1 MKKRILSCV
10 LSAALLLG
18 LTPWSALATDDP
30 LEDQT
35 SQTELQANFQSP
47 PQDPDIYADPQPNI
61 TIPENTLQAAAPPMP
76 VAAAAPITDEAG
88 LKNAITDGAAIQLGD
103 NITTTSTITIPE
115 GASVTLDLNGK
126 AITADFSDDVI
137 NVVGT
142 LTLKDSGTGGTIT
155 HGMNGSSKYMGRGV
169 KVDGGTFIMKSGS
182 IAGNQFDGIG
192 DGRGCG
198 VFVKRGTFNMEGGS
212 IQNNNSTYMLEAG
225 SSYGG
230 GVYVATNATFH
241 MSDGTISNNAVKF
254 LGGGVYISGS
264 YTGSGGTFTMS
275 GGSIT
280 GNQAGDKGGGVGI
293 DLNATFTMTGGS
305 ITSNTA
311 DKKGSGVYVNDSSC
325 RFTVSGTPKITDNNG
340 SNVYLNTGN
349 GATFTIGEG
358 GLKSGAK
365 IGVSVENILTQAQ
378 SVSIATGADNG
389 YADNSIF
396 ADFKGST
403 YLVRR
408 IDNEIMLLGSSSA
421 HVNHNKQ
428 TFEHKLSMKDNKPCI
443 DGTTTLTLN
452 PNYPC
457 YELPAGSYYL
467 SGDLTL
473 NYPLAIVKDSSTVT
487 LCLNGHTISANG
499 KFDVLTIPSKTSGIW
514 NVTLNLYDCV
524 GTGTITHTSGSG
536 CGVSNYGHKSTFN
549 MYGGTISN
557 NTTTGSGGGVIVGA
571 NRDNIFNMYDGTIS
585 GNTTSGS
592 GGGVFMDYGTFNM
605 YGGTITGN
613 TANVEGG
620 GVFVNGYGTFN
631 LQDGTISNNKSTA
644 SRKSSYEYGGGGVY
658 AIGKLNLSGGTIT
671 GNTATAD
678 GNGVF
683 VKRSASVT
691 LSGDV
696 QIKDNIKDNAQSN
709 LYLSNGAAFTV
720 GDLDSASIGV
730 KTSDALTKGD
740 AVKIATGA
748 GDVDVTGKITSD
760 DSYDVKTING
770 EVYLANGE
778 VHMHPICGDQGE
790 SVKWKPIGTAE
801 ELNAITSAGNYYLTA
816 DIELTTAWQPKNG
829 VKLCLNGHSVTRT
842 SSDGDF
848 TSSDSPIYH
857 GTIYVNQDVTFKL
870 CDCNG
875 SGNGNGI
882 ITHSLNPKAT
892 SIPYIGSGVY
902 LAGGTLELYGGKI
915 TGNYTGASSSNGGG
929 VTVSNNGTLKQYGGE
944 ITNNKSSTGGG
955 GVRIHGGTAYLYGG
969 KISNNQARYG
979 GGVCIYSNGKFYAYG
994 GEIKDNKLIDKNNDA
1009 DCGGGVYL
1017 YRSERSGTNKN
1028 ELHIK
1033 GNVQIINNKAMD
1045 GSNNN
1050 VYLESY
1056 YSGTWG
1062 NYVDLSD
1069 SMIADG
1075 ALDAAAKIGV
1085 TPQRELSYYT
1095 DSKAA
1100 IVTNLDAANQE
1111 NYSSIFSYDVSD
1123 KEYALGLD
1131 GTTLYL
1137 KGHQHGDWTYDSHY
1151 NTITVKC
1158 GSTLGTCGLAD
1169 RIAGTYTITAPSSAD
1184 LIYNGSAKAA
1194 TVTATP
1200 KSGVT
1205 LPAAPAIQ
1213 YQKKTG
1219 DPLESAPT
1227 DVGDYTASITV
1238 DRKTATVDYT
1248 IQPKTIGS
1256 FTYGGNSL
1264 TYNGTEQT
1272 CPELNV
1278 KDGSVTLKAGTDYNT
1293 ISGTTTGTNAG
1304 TYPLQITFCG
1314 NYKRDDSKPVD
1325 IRWKIDPL
1333 TVELFWQNVTDRT
1346 YNDGK
1351 IVTATVG
1358 NKCRADDD
1366 VSVTVIGGDGNEYNV
1381 TYHATAT
1388 ELTGK
1393 DAGNYTLIG
1402 CKTEDLN
1409 QSYTIGKGVFQSS
1422 VTMADYGYGATPSE
1436 PDVDNNPGNGG
1447 VTYSYHNADSDCAN
1461 ATLNTW
1467 SADVK
1472 LDAGTYCMHAQI
1484 GESSSY
1490 QSVAVGGTQFKVN
1503 PKELAT
1509 EMVTSIANQTYT
1521 GEALSTTATLKD
1533 GETVLEAGPDKD
1545 YEITGYVDNTNAG
1558 TATAIIEGR
1567 GNYTGKISVPWTIDR
1582 RFLGAPVFS
1591 SAVLT
1596 KVYDGTDAAATN
1608 FDVSYFRDND
1618 STSSKTYKL
1627 TKDTDYKIVRAYYE
1641 TPDVGDK
1648 ITIRY
1653 ALQLTN
1659 TNYAF
1664 ARFDDYYMGID
1675 GQIAEPGVIT
1685 QARQTISVPQD
1696 KTLVKNGAGVDI
1708 SQWVSVSGVEGG
1720 SPAGELSYALNG
1732 TYPGVTLTGS
1742 TLTAAKNAT
1751 ANTVTIKVTAAATKN
1766 YESAETTFSVKL
1778 SDKLFQSNFQFASG
1792 LISKTYGDDSFTMT
1806 ATGAAE
1812 GSMVSYESSNP
1823 NVATVDNTGKVTIV
1837 GTGNATITATAAE
1850 TKDYVSAS
1858 AAYTLMVARAELT
1871 ITAKDQSAY
1880 IGDKVPELGA
1890 DSYIVTGLVKG
1901 ESLTTAL
1908 TILPTVRYVD
1918 KNGQKVEPD
1927 MTKAGETVIRASGA
1941 EASGN
1946 YVIVAFTDGKLTV
1959 SARPSSGGGGGSSTP
1974 SYPVSTPSKGGNGSV
1989 SSNAKNAAS
1998 GSTVTI
2004 TVKPDSGYQLE
2015 TLAVTDHRGNALKL
2029 TDQGNGTYTF
2039 TMPSGQVDVK
2049 ATFTQAADE
2058 TSPFDDVSKDD
2069 YYYDAVK
2076 WAADSGIT
2084 GGVGGSLFGSD
2095 QSCTRA
2101 QIITFLWRA
2110 AGSPEPKGAA
2120 NMTDVPQD
2128 AYYAKAVAWAMENG
2142 ITSGTGA
2149 DRFSPHAACTRAQG
2163 MTFLFR
2169 SSKASASG
2177 TLAFQ
2182 DVAADAYYAQAV
2194 KWAADNGIT
2203 SGIGGGLFGPDN
2215 GCTRAQIVTF
2225 LWKLY
2230 AGK

>member
-30 LEDQT
+30 PKDQT
-35 SQTELQANFQSP
+35 SQTELQTNFQSP
-47 PQDPDIYADPQPNI
+47 PQDPDIYSDPQPNI
-61 TIPENTLQAAAPPMP
+61 PVPETPEVQTAPVPAALTAGSVTTEEALRTAVTNGGEVTL
-76 VAAAAPITDEAG
+76 G
-88 LKNAITDGAAIQLGD
+88 S
-103 NITTTSTITIPE
+103 NITLTSGTLTIPE
-115 GASVTLDLNGK
+115 GKSVTLDLNGCTITANFK
-126 AITADFSDDVI
+126 DDAITIA
-137 NVVGT
+137 GT
-142 LTLKDSGTGGTIT
+142 LALKDSSTGGAIT

-169 KVDGGTFIMKSGS
+169 KVDGGTFIMESGS
-182 IAGNQFDGIG
+182 IAGNQFNGTG

-198 VFVKRGTFNMEGGS
+198 VFVERGTFNMEGGS
-212 IQNNNSTYMLEAG
+212 IQNNNSTYMNESG

-230 GVYVATNATFH
+230 GVYVASKATFH

-254 LGGGVYISGS
+254 YGGGVYV
-264 YTGSGGTFTMS
+264 TGTFTMS

-280 GNQAGDKGGGVGI
+280 GNQAGGNGGGVGI
-293 DLNATFTMTGGS
+293 ESKAKFTMTGGS
-305 ITSNTA
+305 ITGNTA
-311 DKKGSGVYVNDSSC
+311 AKKGNGVYVNDSSC
-325 RFTVSGTPKITDNNG
+325 TFTVSGTPNITGNTG
-340 SNVYLNTGN
+340 SNVYLYTDQK
-349 GATFTIGEG
+349 AKLTIGED

-365 IGVSVENILTQAQ
+365 IGVSIPI
-378 SVSIATGADNG
+378 VSTPVTIATGVDNG
-389 YADNSIF
+389 YVTGSVF
-396 ADFKGST
+396 ADDSNNYKVRKSGT
-403 YLVRR
+403 ELV
-408 IDNEIMLLGSSSA
+408 LLGISA
-421 HVNHNKQ
+421 HADHDDK
-428 TFEHKLSMKDNKPCI
+428 TFDHKLTSKNNQLYI
-443 DGTTTLTLN
+443 DDTPVNLN
-452 PNYPC
+452 YDG
-457 YELPAGSYYL
+457 YLLEAGSYYL
-467 SGDLTL
+467 KSDLTL
-473 NYPLAIVKDSSTVT
+473 VKSIVIANDVK
-487 LCLNGHTISANG
+487 LCLNGHKITANSNRP
-499 KFDVLTIPSKTSGIW
+499 VI
-514 NVTLNLYDCV
+514 TLDAGATFSLYDCG
-524 GTGTITHTSGSG
+524 GTGIITHSSDKYGY
-536 CGVSNYGHKSTFN
+536 GVSASSKGNRIIFDMHGGTISGNNGNSTNNGGGVYLNCLDAVFNLHDGTISGNKATASGGGVSVVSGTFN
-549 MYGGTISN
+549 MSGGTISN
-557 NTTTGSGGGVIVGA
+557 NTA
-571 NRDNIFNMYDGTIS
+571 
-585 GNTTSGS
+585 SGS
-592 GGGVFMDYGTFNM
+592 GGGVFVDSGTFNM
-605 YGGTITGN
+605 SGGTIDGN
-613 TANVEGG
+613 MTTENNGG
-620 GVFVNGYGTFN
+620 GVFVNAYGTFN
-631 LQDGTISNNKSTA
+631 LLQDGTISNNKSTA
-644 SRKSSYEYGGGGVY
+644 SKNSSYQYGGGGVY

-709 LYLSNGAAFTV
+709 FYLNNGAAFKIGTAGL
-720 GDLDSASIGV
+720 GDKASIGV
-730 KTSDALTKGD
+730 KVDTLDTGNI
-740 AVKIATGA
+740 VKITTNA

-760 DSYDVKTING
+760 DNYDVKTING

-778 VHMHPICGDQGE
+778 VHMHPICGDSSCSDHGN
-790 SVKWKPIGTAE
+790 SIKWKPIGTAD

-816 DIELTTAWQPKNG
+816 DIKLTTAWQPKGG
-829 VKLCLNGHSVTRT
+829 VNLCLNGHSVTRT
-842 SSDGDF
+842 SSDDSF
-848 TSSDSPIYH
+848 ISSDIPIYH
-857 GTIYVNQDVTFKL
+857 GTIYVDKDVTFKL

-875 SGNGNGI
+875 SGNNNGI
-882 ITHSLNPKAT
+882 ITHSVNPKTNPAL
-892 SIPYIGSGVY
+892 PYVGSGVY
-902 LAGGTLELYGGKI
+902 INGGTLELYGGKI

-979 GGVCIYSNGKFYAYG
+979 GGVYIYGGGQFYAYG
-994 GEIKDNKLIDKNNDA
+994 GEIKNNVLTKEGENA

-1017 YRSERSGTNKN
+1017 YRSETSGTNKN
-1028 ELHIK
+1028 KLHVN
-1033 GNVQIINNKAMD
+1033 GNVQIINNTAAD
-1045 GSNNN
+1045 GSENN
-1050 VYLESY
+1050 VYLASY
-1056 YSGTWG
+1056 SVDTGD
-1062 NYVDLSD
+1062 NYVYLSD

-1075 ALDAAAKIGV
+1075 ALGVAAKIGV
-1085 TPQRELSYYT
+1085 TLQRELSYYT

-1100 IVTNLDAANQE
+1100 IVTNLAAENQE

-1137 KGHQHGDWTYDSHY
+1137 KGHQHGHLTYDSND

-1169 RIAGTYTITAPSSAD
+1169 RIAGTYTITAPAEAD
-1184 LIYNGSAKAA
+1184 LIYNGYAKAA

-1205 LPAAPAIQ
+1205 LPTAPDIQ
-1213 YQKKTG
+1213 YQTEKG
-1219 DPLESAPT
+1219 DTIESAPT
-1227 DVGDYTASITV
+1227 DAGTYIASITV
-1238 DRKTATVDYT
+1238 GDVKAQVKY
-1248 IQPKTIGS
+1248 IVQPKMIDS
-1256 FTYGGNSL
+1256 FTHRSAPL

-1278 KDGSVTLKAGTDYNT
+1278 KDGSVTLKAGTDYT

-1409 QSYTIGKGVFQSS
+1409 QSYTIGKKS
-1422 VTMADYGYGATPSE
+1422 VEKPAA
-1436 PDVDNNPGNGG
+1436 
-1447 VTYSYHNADSDCAN
+1447 NADQFVYNGVEQTYTLAASDDY
-1461 ATLNTW
+1461 TLTNN
-1467 SADVK
+1467 VQK
-1472 LDAGTYCMHAQI
+1472 NAGTYTVT
-1484 GESSSY
+1484 
-1490 QSVAVGGTQFKVN
+1490 VALKDKIRTQWANGKTDDLTYSFTIA
-1503 PKELAT
+1503 PKPVTVKAADQTTRMGQPLAEL
-1509 EMVTSIANQTYT
+1509 TYT
-1521 GEALSTTATLKD
+1521 CDPAPYAGDPFTGKLTTDA
-1533 GETVLEAGPDKD
+1533 DKD
-1545 YEITGYVDNTNAG
+1545 
-1558 TATAIIEGR
+1558 
-1567 GNYTGKISVPWTIDR
+1567 K
-1582 RFLGAPVFS
+1582 LGS
-1591 SAVLT
+1591 RT
-1596 KVYDGTDAAATN
+1596 
-1608 FDVSYFRDND
+1608 
-1618 STSSKTYKL
+1618 
-1627 TKDTDYKIVRAYYE
+1627 
-1641 TPDVGDK
+1641 
-1648 ITIRY
+1648 
-1653 ALQLTN
+1653 
-1659 TNYAF
+1659 
-1664 ARFDDYYMGID
+1664 
-1675 GQIAEPGVIT
+1675 IT
-1685 QARQTISVPQD
+1685 QG
-1696 KTLVKNGAGVDI
+1696 TLSLGNNYSI
-1708 SQWVSVSGVEGG
+1708 TFES
-1720 SPAGELSYALNG
+1720 G
-1732 TYPGVTLTGS
+1732 TY
-1742 TLTAAKNAT
+1742 
-1751 ANTVTIKVTAAATKN
+1751 TVTKKQI
-1766 YESAETTFSVKL
+1766 
-1778 SDKLFQSNFQFASG
+1778 QSNFQFASG

-1812 GSMVSYESSNP
+1812 GSTVSYESSDT
-1823 NVATVDNTGKVTIV
+1823 NVATVDNAGKVTIV
-1837 GTGNATITATAAE
+1837 GAGEATITATAAE
-1850 TKDYVSAS
+1850 TADYVSAN
-1858 AAYTLMVARAELT
+1858 AAYTLTVARAELT

-1890 DSYIVTGLVKG
+1890 DSYTVTGLVKG

-1918 KNGQKVEPD
+1918 ENGQQIEPD
-1927 MTKAGETVIRASGA
+1927 MTKAGKTVIRASGA
-1941 EASGN
+1941 AASGN

-2120 NMTDVPQD
+2120 DMTDVPQD

-2177 TLAFQ
+2177 TPAFQ

-2203 SGIGGGLFGPDN
+2203 GGIGGGLFGPDN

>member
-30 LEDQT
+30 LDDQT
-35 SQTELQANFQSP
+35 SQTELQTNFQSP
-47 PQDPDIYADPQPNI
+47 PQNPDIYSDPQPNI
-61 TIPENTLQAAAPPMP
+61 PVPETPEVQTVPVPAALTAGSVTTEEALRTAVTNGGEVTLGDKITLTSTLTIPT
-76 VAAAAPITDEAG
+76 G
-88 LKNAITDGAAIQLGD
+88 K
-103 NITTTSTITIPE
+103 
-115 GASVTLDLNGK
+115 SVTLDLNGYTLEANVNAD
-126 AITADFSDDVI
+126 AITI
-137 NVVGT
+137 EGT
-142 LTLKDSGTGGTIT
+142 LTLKDSSTGGTIT
-155 HGMNGSSKYMGRGV
+155 HGMNGSSKYTGRGV
-169 KVDGGTFIMKSGS
+169 KVDGGTFNMYGGS
-182 IAGNQFDGIG
+182 IAGNQFNGTG

-198 VFVKRGTFNMEGGS
+198 VFVERGNFNMEGGS
-212 IQNNNSTYMLEAG
+212 IQNNNSTYMNESG

-230 GVYVATNATFH
+230 GVYVASKATFH
-241 MSDGTISNNAVKF
+241 MSDGTISNNAVSF
-254 LGGGVYISGS
+254 YGGGVYV
-264 YTGSGGTFTMS
+264 TGTFTMS

-280 GNQAGDKGGGVGI
+280 GNQAGGKGGGVGI
-293 DLNATFTMTGGS
+293 ESNATFTMTGGS

-311 DKKGSGVYVNDSSC
+311 TSLGNGVYVNDSSC
-325 RFTVSGTPKITDNNG
+325 RFTVSGTPNITGNNG
-340 SNVYLNTGN
+340 SNVYLYTDQK
-349 GATFTIGEG
+349 AKLTIGED

-365 IGVSVENILTQAQ
+365 IGVSIPI
-378 SVSIATGADNG
+378 VSTPVTIATGVDNG
-389 YADNSIF
+389 YVTGSVF
-396 ADFKGST
+396 ADDSNNYKVRKSGT
-403 YLVRR
+403 ELVLLGKNGHVDHDDLTFEKALTSGTDGKLM
-408 IDNEIMLLGSSSA
+408 IDNTSA
-421 HVNHNKQ
+421 TSTSDGYH
-428 TFEHKLSMKDNKPCI
+428 LS
-443 DGTTTLTLN
+443 
-452 PNYPC
+452 
-457 YELPAGSYYL
+457 AGSYYL
-467 SGDLTL
+467 KSDLTL
-473 NYPLAIVKDSSTVT
+473 GRPISIASDVK
-487 LCLNGHTISANG
+487 LCLNGHKITVDKNAPVINLETDAKLS
-499 KFDVLTIPSKTSGIW
+499 
-514 NVTLNLYDCV
+514 LYDCG
-524 GTGTITHTSGSG
+524 GTGIITHSSGKYGYGVYAFSKGSG
-536 CGVSNYGHKSTFN
+536 MTFD
-549 MYGGTISN
+549 MYGGTISGN
-557 NTTTGSGGGVIVGA
+557 NGNSTYKGGGVYLNHSDAV
-571 NRDNIFNMYDGTIS
+571 FNLHDGTIS
-585 GNTTSGS
+585 GNTTSASGGGVSVVYGIFNMYNGTISKNTATGS
-592 GGGVFMDYGTFNM
+592 GGGVFLDYGTFNM
-605 YGGTITGN
+605 SGGTIDGN
-613 TANVEGG
+613 MTTENNGG

-631 LQDGTISNNKSTA
+631 LQNGTISNNKSTA
-644 SRKSSYEYGGGGVY
+644 SKNISYQYGGGGVY
-658 AIGKLNLSGGTIT
+658 SNGHLYLSGGTIT

-683 VKRSASVT
+683 VRSGSVT
-691 LSGDV
+691 LSKDV

-709 LYLSNGAAFTV
+709 LYLNNGAAFKIGTAGL
-720 GDLDSASIGV
+720 GDKASIGV
-730 KTSDALTKGD
+730 KVDTLDTGD
-740 AVKIATGA
+740 IVKIATGA

-760 DSYDVKTING
+760 DSYTVKTING

-778 VHMHPICGDQGE
+778 VHMHPICGDSSCGDHGN
-790 SVKWKPIGTAE
+790 SIKWKPIGTAD

-816 DIELTTAWQPKNG
+816 DIKLTTAWQPKGG
-829 VKLCLNGHSVTRT
+829 VNLCLNGHSVTRT
-842 SSDGDF
+842 SSDDSF
-848 TSSDSPIYH
+848 ISSDIPIYH

-875 SGNGNGI
+875 SGNNNGI

-892 SIPYIGSGVY
+892 SIPYVGSGVY
-902 LAGGTLELYGGKI
+902 LNGGTLELYGGKI

-994 GEIKDNKLIDKNNDA
+994 GEIKNNTLIDKNNNA

-1017 YRSERSGTNKN
+1017 YRSGTSGTNKN

-1045 GSNNN
+1045 GSDNN

-1075 ALDAAAKIGV
+1075 ALDPATKIGV
-1085 TPQRELSYYT
+1085 TLQHELSYYT

-1123 KEYALGLD
+1123 KEHTLALD

-1137 KGHQHGDWTYDSHY
+1137 KGHQHGDLTYDSND

-1169 RIAGTYTITAPSSAD
+1169 RIAGTYTITAPAEAD
-1184 LIYNGSAKAA
+1184 LIYNGYAKAA

-1205 LPAAPAIQ
+1205 LPTAPDIQ
-1213 YQKKTG
+1213 YQTEKG
-1219 DPLESAPT
+1219 DTLESAPT
-1227 DVGDYTASITV
+1227 DAGTYIASITV
-1238 DRKTATVDYT
+1238 GGVKAQVKY
-1248 IQPKTIGS
+1248 IVQPKMIDS
-1256 FTYGGNSL
+1256 FTHRSDPL

-1278 KDGSVTLKAGTDYNT
+1278 KDGSVTLKAGTDYT

-1325 IRWKIDPL
+1325 IRWRIDPL

-1409 QSYTIGKGVFQSS
+1409 QSYTIGKKS
-1422 VTMADYGYGATPSE
+1422 VEKPAA
-1436 PDVDNNPGNGG
+1436 
-1447 VTYSYHNADSDCAN
+1447 NADQFVYNGVEQTYTLAASDDY
-1461 ATLNTW
+1461 TLTNN
-1467 SADVK
+1467 VQK
-1472 LDAGTYCMHAQI
+1472 NAGTYTVTVALKDKIRTQWADGKTDDLTYSFTIAPKPVTVTAKDQVTRI
-1484 GESSSY
+1484 G
-1490 QSVAVGGTQFKVN
+1490 QPLA
-1503 PKELAT
+1503 EL
-1509 EMVTSIANQTYT
+1509 TYT
-1521 GEALSTTATLKD
+1521 CDPAPCAGDPFTGKLTTDA
-1533 GETVLEAGPDKD
+1533 DKD
-1545 YEITGYVDNTNAG
+1545 
-1558 TATAIIEGR
+1558 
-1567 GNYTGKISVPWTIDR
+1567 K
-1582 RFLGAPVFS
+1582 LGS
-1591 SAVLT
+1591 RT
-1596 KVYDGTDAAATN
+1596 
-1608 FDVSYFRDND
+1608 
-1618 STSSKTYKL
+1618 
-1627 TKDTDYKIVRAYYE
+1627 
-1641 TPDVGDK
+1641 
-1648 ITIRY
+1648 
-1653 ALQLTN
+1653 
-1659 TNYAF
+1659 
-1664 ARFDDYYMGID
+1664 
-1675 GQIAEPGVIT
+1675 IT
-1685 QARQTISVPQD
+1685 QG
-1696 KTLVKNGAGVDI
+1696 TLSLGNNYSI
-1708 SQWVSVSGVEGG
+1708 TFES
-1720 SPAGELSYALNG
+1720 G
-1732 TYPGVTLTGS
+1732 TY
-1742 TLTAAKNAT
+1742 
-1751 ANTVTIKVTAAATKN
+1751 TVTKKQI
-1766 YESAETTFSVKL
+1766 
-1778 SDKLFQSNFQFASG
+1778 QSNFQFASG
-1792 LISKTYGDDSFTMT
+1792 PIRKTYGNESFTMT

-1812 GSMVSYESSNP
+1812 GNTVSYESSDT

-1837 GTGNATITATAAE
+1837 GAGEATITATAAE
-1850 TKDYVSAS
+1850 TEDYGSANKS
-1858 AAYTLMVARAELT
+1858 YTLTVAQAKLT
-1871 ITAKDQSAY
+1871 ITAKDQSTY

-1890 DSYIVTGLVKG
+1890 DSYTVTGLVKG

-1908 TILPTVRYVD
+1908 TTLPTVRYVD
-1918 KNGQKVEPD
+1918 ENGQQIEPD

-1946 YVIVAFTDGKLTV
+1946 YVIFAFTDGKLTV

-2120 NMTDVPQD
+2120 DMTDVPQD

-2177 TLAFQ
+2177 TPAFH

-2203 SGIGGGLFGPDN
+2203 SGIGGGLFDPDN

>member
-30 LEDQT
+30 LDDQT
-35 SQTELQANFQSP
+35 SQTELQTNFQSP
-47 PQDPDIYADPQPNI
+47 PQDPDIYSDPQPNI
-61 TIPENTLQAAAPPMP
+61 TAPENTLQAAAPPMP
-76 VAAAAPITDEAG
+76 VALTAG
-88 LKNAITDGAAIQLGD
+88 PVTTETALRTAVANGGEVTLGD
-103 NITTTSTITIPE
+103 KITLTSTLTIPR
-115 GASVTLDLNGK
+115 GKSVTLDLNSYTLEANVNDN
-126 AITADFSDDVI
+126 AITIEDGA
-137 NVVGT
+137 T
-142 LTLKDSGTGGTIT
+142 LILNDSGTGGTIT
-155 HGMNGSSKYMGRGV
+155 HGTNYTGRGV
-169 KVDGGTFIMKSGS
+169 YVSKNAAFEMHGGTI
-182 IAGNQFDGIG
+182 
-192 DGRGCG
+192 
-198 VFVKRGTFNMEGGS
+198 T
-212 IQNNNSTYMLEAG
+212 NNST
-225 SSYGG
+225 SNSTSNDGG
-230 GVYVATNATFH
+230 GVYVYGSSSGNGQFTMTG
-241 MSDGTISNNAVKF
+241 GTISNNTVGNNGR
-254 LGGGVYISGS
+254 GGGVYIGS
-264 YTGSGGTFTMS
+264 ASAGIGG
-275 GGSIT
+275 
-280 GNQAGDKGGGVGI
+280 
-293 DLNATFTMTGGS
+293 TFTMTGGTIS
-305 ITSNTA
+305 GNTA
-311 DKKGSGVYVNDSSC
+311 EQYGGGVCVWGLAKFTMTGGTITGNKVTEKGGGVYMQASSTT
-325 RFTVSGTPKITDNNG
+325 FTVSGTPQITG
-340 SNVYLNTGN
+340 NTGGN
-349 GATFTIGEG
+349 VFLPLYNNAKFTIGEG
-358 GLKSGAK
+358 GLKSGAQ
-365 IGVSVENILTQAQ
+365 IGVTLRERSNYPTKDNPVI
-378 SVSIATGADNG
+378 IATGVKNG
-389 YADNSIF
+389 YAAGSVFPDDTINSLTVR
-396 ADFKGST
+396 ANMST
-403 YLVRR
+403 GDLLMYRGEPPHLEHDG
-408 IDNEIMLLGSSSA
+408 IDTDAKALTISNNQL
-421 HVNHNKQ
+421 
-428 TFEHKLSMKDNKPCI
+428 CI
-443 DGTTTLTLN
+443 DGTPRSPTN
-452 PNYPC
+452 NGY

-467 SGDLTL
+467 AGDLTL
-473 NYPLAIVKDSSTVT
+473 KYPLAFTDDYKTVT
-487 LCLNGHTISANG
+487 LCVNGHKILANG

-557 NTTTGSGGGVIVGA
+557 NTTTGSGGGVFVGA
-571 NRDNIFNMYDGTIS
+571 DLPNIFNMYDGTIS

-644 SRKSSYEYGGGGVY
+644 SRNSSYEYGGGGVY
-658 AIGKLNLSGGTIT
+658 AIGKLNLFGGTIT

-696 QIKDNIKDNAQSN
+696 QIKDNAQSN

-720 GDLDSASIGV
+720 GDLGNASIGV
-730 KTSDALTKGD
+730 KTSDTLTKGD

-760 DSYDVKTING
+760 DSYNVKTING

-778 VHMHPICGDQGE
+778 VHMHPICGDDSCSAHGD
-790 SVKWKPIGTAE
+790 SVKWKPIGTAD

-816 DIELTTAWQPKNG
+816 DIELTTAWQPKDG
-829 VKLCLNGHSVTRT
+829 VNLCLNGHSVTRT
-842 SSDGDF
+842 SSDDNF
-848 TSSDSPIYH
+848 TRPDIPIYH

-875 SGNGNGI
+875 SGNNNGI
-882 ITHSLNPKAT
+882 ITHSLNHKAT
-892 SIPYIGSGVY
+892 SIPYVGSGVY

-1017 YRSERSGTNKN
+1017 YRSGTSGTNKN

-1045 GSNNN
+1045 GSDNN

-1056 YSGTWG
+1056 SVDTGD
-1062 NYVDLSD
+1062 NYVYLSD

-1075 ALDAAAKIGV
+1075 ALGAAAKIGV

-1100 IVTNLDAANQE
+1100 IVTNLNAENQE

-1137 KGHQHGDWTYDSHY
+1137 KGHQHGDWTYDSHD

-1169 RIAGTYTITAPSSAD
+1169 RIAGTYTIMAPYTD

-1194 TVTATP
+1194 TVTAAP

-1205 LPAAPAIQ
+1205 LPAAPDIQ
-1213 YQKKTG
+1213 YQTEKG
-1219 DPLESAPT
+1219 DILESAPT
-1227 DVGDYTASITV
+1227 DAGTYIASIIVGGVKAQVKYTV
-1238 DRKTATVDYT
+1238 
-1248 IQPKTIGS
+1248 QPKIIDS
-1256 FTYGGNSL
+1256 FTHSSDPL
-1264 TYNGTEQT
+1264 PYNGTEQT
-1272 CPELNV
+1272 CPELNIKV
-1278 KDGSVTLKAGTDYNT
+1278 DNTVALKAGTDYT

-1304 TYPLQITFCG
+1304 TYTLQIAFRG
-1314 NYKRDDSKPVD
+1314 NYKWKYSEPVE
-1325 IRWKIDPL
+1325 IKWQIAPL
-1333 TVELFWQNVTDRT
+1333 TVVLVWHNVTNRT
-1346 YNDGK
+1346 YGDGK
-1351 IVTATVG
+1351 TVTAEVV
-1358 NKCRADDD
+1358 NKLGDDE
-1366 VSVTVIGGDGNEYNV
+1366 VFVTVSGGDGAEYNKS
-1381 TYHATAT
+1381 YQANATD
-1388 ELTGK
+1388 LIGK
-1393 DAGNYTLIG
+1393 DAGNNTLDG
-1402 CKTEDLN
+1402 YKDWF
-1409 QSYTIGKGVFQSS
+1409 QSYTIGKKS
-1422 VTMADYGYGATPSE
+1422 VEKPA
-1436 PDVDNNPGNGG
+1436 
-1447 VTYSYHNADSDCAN
+1447 AN
-1461 ATLNTW
+1461 AAQFVYNGVEQTYTLAASDDYTLTNN
-1467 SADVK
+1467 VQK
-1472 LDAGTYCMHAQI
+1472 NAGTYTVT
-1484 GESSSY
+1484 
-1490 QSVAVGGTQFKVN
+1490 VALKDKIRTQWADGKTDDLTYSFTIAPKPVTVKAADQTTRVGQ
-1503 PKELAT
+1503 PLAEL
-1509 EMVTSIANQTYT
+1509 TYT
-1521 GEALSTTATLKD
+1521 CDPAPYAGDPFTGKLTTDA
-1533 GETVLEAGPDKD
+1533 DKD
-1545 YEITGYVDNTNAG
+1545 
-1558 TATAIIEGR
+1558 
-1567 GNYTGKISVPWTIDR
+1567 K
-1582 RFLGAPVFS
+1582 LGS
-1591 SAVLT
+1591 RT
-1596 KVYDGTDAAATN
+1596 
-1608 FDVSYFRDND
+1608 
-1618 STSSKTYKL
+1618 
-1627 TKDTDYKIVRAYYE
+1627 
-1641 TPDVGDK
+1641 
-1648 ITIRY
+1648 
-1653 ALQLTN
+1653 
-1659 TNYAF
+1659 
-1664 ARFDDYYMGID
+1664 
-1675 GQIAEPGVIT
+1675 IT
-1685 QARQTISVPQD
+1685 QG
-1696 KTLVKNGAGVDI
+1696 TLSLGNNYSI
-1708 SQWVSVSGVEGG
+1708 TFES
-1720 SPAGELSYALNG
+1720 G
-1732 TYPGVTLTGS
+1732 TY
-1742 TLTAAKNAT
+1742 
-1751 ANTVTIKVTAAATKN
+1751 TVTKKQI
-1766 YESAETTFSVKL
+1766 
-1778 SDKLFQSNFQFASG
+1778 QSNFQFASG
-1792 LISKTYGDDSFTMT
+1792 PINKTYGNDSFTMT

-1812 GSMVSYESSNP
+1812 GSTVSYESSDT

-1837 GTGNATITATAAE
+1837 GAGHATITATAAE
-1850 TKDYVSAS
+1850 TKDYVSANKS
-1858 AAYTLMVARAELT
+1858 YTLTVAQAKLT

-1890 DSYIVTGLVKG
+1890 DSYTVTGLVKG

-1908 TILPTVRYVD
+1908 TILPTVRYGD
-1918 KNGQKVEPD
+1918 ENGQQMEPN

-1946 YVIVAFTDGKLTV
+1946 YVIFAFTDGKLTV

-2120 NMTDVPQD
+2120 DMTDVPQD

-2142 ITSGTGA
+2142 IASGTGA

-2177 TLAFQ
+2177 TPAFQ

-2203 SGIGGGLFGPDN
+2203 SGIGGGLFDPDN

>member
-30 LEDQT
+30 LDDQT

-61 TIPENTLQAAAPPMP
+61 PVPETPEVQTVPVPAALTAGSVTTEEALRTAVENGGEVTLGDKITLTSTLTIPR
-76 VAAAAPITDEAG
+76 G
-88 LKNAITDGAAIQLGD
+88 K
-103 NITTTSTITIPE
+103 
-115 GASVTLDLNGK
+115 SVTLDLNSYTLEANVNDN
-126 AITADFSDDVI
+126 AITIEDGA
-137 NVVGT
+137 T
-142 LTLKDSGTGGTIT
+142 LILNDSGTGGTIT
-155 HGMNGSSKYMGRGV
+155 HGTNYTGRGV
-169 KVDGGTFIMKSGS
+169 YVSKNAAFEMHGGTI
-182 IAGNQFDGIG
+182 
-192 DGRGCG
+192 
-198 VFVKRGTFNMEGGS
+198 T
-212 IQNNNSTYMLEAG
+212 NNST
-225 SSYGG
+225 SNSTSNDGG
-230 GVYVATNATFH
+230 GVYVYGSSSGNGQFTMTG
-241 MSDGTISNNAVKF
+241 GTISNNTVGNNGR
-254 LGGGVYISGS
+254 GGGVYIGS
-264 YTGSGGTFTMS
+264 ASAGIGG
-275 GGSIT
+275 
-280 GNQAGDKGGGVGI
+280 
-293 DLNATFTMTGGS
+293 TFTMTGGTIS
-305 ITSNTA
+305 GNTA
-311 DKKGSGVYVNDSSC
+311 EQYGGGVCVWGLAKFTMTGGTITGNKVTEKGGGVYMQASSTT
-325 RFTVSGTPKITDNNG
+325 FTVSGTPQITG
-340 SNVYLNTGN
+340 NTGGN
-349 GATFTIGEG
+349 VFLPLYNNAKFTIGEG
-358 GLKSGAK
+358 GLKSGAQ
-365 IGVSVENILTQAQ
+365 IGVTLRERSNYPTKDNPVI
-378 SVSIATGADNG
+378 IATGVKNG
-389 YADNSIF
+389 YAAGSVFPDDTINSLTVR
-396 ADFKGST
+396 ANMST
-403 YLVRR
+403 GDLLMYRGEPPHLEHDG
-408 IDNEIMLLGSSSA
+408 IDTDAKALTISNNQL
-421 HVNHNKQ
+421 
-428 TFEHKLSMKDNKPCI
+428 CI
-443 DGTTTLTLN
+443 DGTPRAQTAN
-452 PNYPC
+452 GY

-467 SGDLTL
+467 AGDLTL
-473 NYPLAIVKDSSTVT
+473 NYPLAFTDGYKTVT
-487 LCLNGHTISANG
+487 LCLNGHKILANG
-499 KFDVLTIPSKTSGIW
+499 NFDVLTIPSKTSGIW

-524 GTGTITHTSGSG
+524 GTGTITHKSGSG
-536 CGVSNYGHKSTFN
+536 GGVSNYGYKSTFN

-571 NRDNIFNMYDGTIS
+571 DRDNIFNMYDGTIS

-592 GGGVFMDYGTFNM
+592 GGGVFVDYGTFNM

-613 TANVEGG
+613 TATIEGG

-644 SRKSSYEYGGGGVY
+644 SKNSSYQYGGGGVY
-658 AIGKLNLSGGTIT
+658 SNGHLYLSGGTIT

-683 VKRSASVT
+683 VRSGSVT

-696 QIKDNIKDNAQSN
+696 QIKDNTQSN
-709 LYLSNGAAFTV
+709 LYLYGGTAFKIGTAGL
-720 GDLDSASIGV
+720 GDKASIGV
-730 KTSDALTKGD
+730 KVDTLDTGD
-740 AVKIATGA
+740 IVRIATDA

-760 DSYDVKTING
+760 DSYNVKTING

-778 VHMHPICGDQGE
+778 VHMHPICGDHGE

-801 ELNAITSAGNYYLTA
+801 ELKAITSAGNYYLTA
-816 DIELTTAWQPKNG
+816 DIKLTTAWQPKGG
-829 VKLCLNGHSVTRT
+829 VNLCLNGHSVTRT
-842 SSDGDF
+842 SSDDSF
-848 TSSDSPIYH
+848 ISSDIPIYH
-857 GTIYVNQDVTFKL
+857 GTIYVDKDVTFKL

-875 SGNGNGI
+875 SANDNGI

-892 SIPYIGSGVY
+892 SIPYVGSGVY
-902 LAGGTLELYGGKI
+902 LNGGTLELYGGKI

-1017 YRSERSGTNKN
+1017 YRSGTSGTNKN

-1045 GSNNN
+1045 DSNNN

-1062 NYVDLSD
+1062 NYVYLSD

-1075 ALDAAAKIGV
+1075 ALDPATKIGV
-1085 TPQRELSYYT
+1085 TLQHELSYYT

-1123 KEYALGLD
+1123 KEHTLALD

-1137 KGHQHGDWTYDSHY
+1137 KGHQHGDWTYDSHD

-1169 RIAGTYTITAPSSAD
+1169 RIAGTYTITAPAEAD

-1205 LPAAPAIQ
+1205 LPTAPDIQ
-1213 YQKKTG
+1213 YQTEKG
-1219 DPLESAPT
+1219 DTLESAPT
-1227 DVGDYTASITV
+1227 DAGTYIASITV
-1238 DRKTATVDYT
+1238 GGVKAQVKY
-1248 IQPKTIGS
+1248 IVLPKIIDA
-1256 FTYGGNSL
+1256 FTYGSDPL

-1272 CPELNV
+1272 YPELNV
-1278 KDGSVTLKAGTDYNT
+1278 ELNEGGSKVALQAGTDYI
-1293 ISGTTTGTNAG
+1293 ISGDNKGTNAG
-1304 TYPLQITFCG
+1304 TYTLQLTFCG
-1314 NYKRDDSKPVD
+1314 NYKCDHPELGK
-1325 IRWKIDPL
+1325 IEWKIVPL
-1333 TVELFWQNVTDRT
+1333 TVKLDWQNVTDRT
-1346 YNDGK
+1346 YGDSK
-1351 IVTATVG
+1351 TVTATVS

-1409 QSYTIGKGVFQSS
+1409 QSYTIGKKS
-1422 VTMADYGYGATPSE
+1422 VEKPA
-1436 PDVDNNPGNGG
+1436 
-1447 VTYSYHNADSDCAN
+1447 AN
-1461 ATLNTW
+1461 AAQFVYSGQDQTYTLAASDDYTLTNN
-1467 SADVK
+1467 VQK
-1472 LDAGTYCMHAQI
+1472 NAGTYTVTVALKDKIRTQWANGKTDDLTYSFTIAPKPVTVTAKDQVTRI
-1484 GESSSY
+1484 G
-1490 QSVAVGGTQFKVN
+1490 QPLA
-1503 PKELAT
+1503 EL
-1509 EMVTSIANQTYT
+1509 TYT
-1521 GEALSTTATLKD
+1521 CDPAPYAGDPFTGKLTTDA
-1533 GETVLEAGPDKD
+1533 DKD
-1545 YEITGYVDNTNAG
+1545 
-1558 TATAIIEGR
+1558 
-1567 GNYTGKISVPWTIDR
+1567 K
-1582 RFLGAPVFS
+1582 LGS
-1591 SAVLT
+1591 RT
-1596 KVYDGTDAAATN
+1596 
-1608 FDVSYFRDND
+1608 
-1618 STSSKTYKL
+1618 
-1627 TKDTDYKIVRAYYE
+1627 
-1641 TPDVGDK
+1641 
-1648 ITIRY
+1648 
-1653 ALQLTN
+1653 
-1659 TNYAF
+1659 
-1664 ARFDDYYMGID
+1664 
-1675 GQIAEPGVIT
+1675 IT
-1685 QARQTISVPQD
+1685 QG
-1696 KTLVKNGAGVDI
+1696 TLSLGNNYSI
-1708 SQWVSVSGVEGG
+1708 TFES
-1720 SPAGELSYALNG
+1720 G
-1732 TYPGVTLTGS
+1732 TY
-1742 TLTAAKNAT
+1742 
-1751 ANTVTIKVTAAATKN
+1751 TVTKKQI
-1766 YESAETTFSVKL
+1766 
-1778 SDKLFQSNFQFASG
+1778 QSNFQFASG

-1812 GSMVSYESSNP
+1812 GSTVSYESSDP
-1823 NVATVDNTGKVTIV
+1823 NVATVDNAGKVTIV
-1837 GTGNATITATAAE
+1837 GAGNATITATAAE
-1850 TKDYVSAS
+1850 TKDYVSAN
-1858 AAYTLMVARAELT
+1858 AAYTLMVDRAELT

-1890 DSYIVTGLVKG
+1890 DSYTVTGLVKG

-1918 KNGQKVEPD
+1918 ENGQKVEPD

-1941 EASGN
+1941 KASGN
-1946 YVIVAFTDGKLTV
+1946 YVIDAFTDGKLTV

-2110 AGSPEPKGAA
+2110 AGSPEPNGAA
-2120 NMTDVPQD
+2120 DMTDVPQD

-2177 TLAFQ
+2177 TPAFQ

-2203 SGIGGGLFGPDN
+2203 SGIGGGLFDPDN

>member
-1 MKKRILSCV
+1 MHPRQNSRPISN
-10 LSAALLLG
+10 
-18 LTPWSALATDDP
+18 P
-30 LEDQT
+30 
-35 SQTELQANFQSP
+35 P
-47 PQDPDIYADPQPNI
+47 PQNPDIYSDPQPNI
-61 TIPENTLQAAAPPMP
+61 PVPEAPEVQTVPVPAALAAGSVTTEEALRTAVANGGEVTLGSD
-76 VAAAAPITDEAG
+76 IT
-88 LKNAITDGAAIQLGD
+88 LTN
-103 NITTTSTITIPE
+103 STLTIPE
-115 GASVTLDLNGK
+115 GISVTLDLNGRTITASFK
-126 AITADFSDDVI
+126 DDAITIA
-137 NVVGT
+137 GT

-169 KVDGGTFIMKSGS
+169 KVDGGTFNMYGGS
-182 IAGNQFDGIG
+182 ISGNQFNGTG

-198 VFVKRGTFNMEGGS
+198 VFVERGTFNMGGGS
-212 IQNNNSTYMLEAG
+212 IQNNNSTYMNQAG

-230 GVYVATNATFH
+230 GVYVASKATFH
-241 MSDGTISNNAVKF
+241 MSDGTISNNAVNF
-254 LGGGVYISGS
+254 YGGGVYV
-264 YTGSGGTFTMS
+264 TGTFTMS

-280 GNQAGDKGGGVGI
+280 DNQASGNGGGVGI
-293 DLNATFTMTGGS
+293 ESKATFTMTGGS
-305 ITSNTA
+305 ITGNTA
-311 DKKGSGVYVNDSSC
+311 AKKGNGVYVNDSSC
-325 RFTVSGTPKITDNNG
+325 TFTVSGTPNITGNNG
-340 SNVYLNTGN
+340 SNVYLYTDQK
-349 GATFTIGEG
+349 AKLTIGED

-365 IGVSVENILTQAQ
+365 IGVSIPI
-378 SVSIATGADNG
+378 VSTPVTIATGVDNG
-389 YADNSIF
+389 YVTGSVF
-396 ADFKGST
+396 ADDSNNYKVRKSGT
-403 YLVRR
+403 ELV
-408 IDNEIMLLGSSSA
+408 LLGING
-421 HVNHNKQ
+421 HVDH
-428 TFEHKLSMKDNKPCI
+428 D
-443 DGTTTLTLN
+443 TLTSATKLTSTTN
-452 PNYPC
+452 G
-457 YELPAGSYYL
+457 ELKIDDTSATSTSDGYLLTAGSYYL
-467 SGDLTL
+467 KSDLTL
-473 NYPLAIVKDSSTVT
+473 GRPIVIASNVN
-487 LCLNGHTISANG
+487 LCLNGHKITANSNRPVIILEAG
-499 KFDVLTIPSKTSGIW
+499 AKFS
-514 NVTLNLYDCV
+514 LYDCG
-524 GTGTITHTSGSG
+524 GTGIITHSSGKYGYGVYAFSKGSG
-536 CGVSNYGHKSTFN
+536 MTFD
-549 MYGGTISN
+549 MYGGTISGN
-557 NTTTGSGGGVIVGA
+557 NGNSTYKGGGVYLNHSGA
-571 NRDNIFNMYDGTIS
+571 VFNLHDGTIS
-585 GNTTSGS
+585 GNKATASGGGVSVVYGTFNMSGGTISNNTTSGS
-592 GGGVFMDYGTFNM
+592 GGGVFVDYGTFNM
-605 YGGTITGN
+605 SGGTIDGN
-613 TANVEGG
+613 MTTENNGG
-620 GVFVNGYGTFN
+620 GVFVNADGTFN
-631 LQDGTISNNKSTA
+631 LLQDGTISNNKSTA
-644 SRKSSYEYGGGGVY
+644 SKNSSYQYGGGGVY

-691 LSGDV
+691 LSGNV
-696 QIKDNIKDNAQSN
+696 QIKDNAQSN
-709 LYLSNGAAFTV
+709 LYLNNGAAFKIGTAGL
-720 GDLDSASIGV
+720 GDKASIGV
-730 KTSDALTKGD
+730 KVDTLDTGD
-740 AVKIATGA
+740 IVKIATDA

-760 DSYDVKTING
+760 DNYDVKTING

-778 VHMHPICGDQGE
+778 VHMHPICGDDSCGDHGD

-801 ELNAITSAGNYYLTA
+801 ELKAIHDAGNYYLTA
-816 DIELTTAWQPKNG
+816 DIKLTTAWQPKGG
-829 VKLCLNGHSVTRT
+829 VNLCLNGHSVTRT
-842 SSDGDF
+842 SSDDSF
-848 TSSDSPIYH
+848 ISSDIPIYH
-857 GTIYVNQDVTFKL
+857 GTIYVDKDVTFKL

-875 SGNGNGI
+875 SGNDNGI

-994 GEIKDNKLIDKNNDA
+994 GEIKNNKLIDKNNDA

-1033 GNVQIINNKAMD
+1033 GNVQIINNKAVD
-1045 GSNNN
+1045 DSNNN

-1075 ALDAAAKIGV
+1075 ALDPATKIGV
-1085 TPQRELSYYT
+1085 TPQHELSYYT

-1137 KGHQHGDWTYDSHY
+1137 KGHQHGDWTYDSND

-1169 RIAGTYTITAPSSAD
+1169 RIAGTYTITAPAYED

-1205 LPAAPAIQ
+1205 LPTAPDIQ
-1213 YQKKTG
+1213 YQTEKG
-1219 DPLESAPT
+1219 DTLESAPT
-1227 DVGDYTASITV
+1227 DAGTYIASITV
-1238 DRKTATVDYT
+1238 GGVKAQVKY
-1248 IQPKTIGS
+1248 IVLPKMIDA
-1256 FTYGGNSL
+1256 FTYGSDPL

-1272 CPELNV
+1272 YPELNV
-1278 KDGSVTLKAGTDYNT
+1278 ELNEGGSKVALQAGTDYI
-1293 ISGTTTGTNAG
+1293 ISGDNKGTNAG
-1304 TYPLQITFCG
+1304 TYTLQLTFCG
-1314 NYKRDDSKPVD
+1314 NYKCDYPELGK
-1325 IRWKIDPL
+1325 IEWKIVPL
-1333 TVELFWQNVTDRT
+1333 PVELDWQNVTDRT
-1346 YNDGK
+1346 YGDSK
-1351 IVTATVG
+1351 TVTATVSNKYG
-1358 NKCRADDD
+1358 NDD
-1366 VSVTVIGGDGNEYNV
+1366 VSVTVEDGGKTAVG
-1381 TYHATAT
+1381 TYTAKATG
-1388 ELTGK
+1388 LTGAQADNYK
-1393 DAGNYTLIG
+1393 LAGNPTQ
-1402 CKTEDLN
+1402 E
-1409 QSYTIGKGVFQSS
+1409 YTIGKKSIAIPAENTTKFTYNGAEQTYMTSS
-1422 VTMADYGYGATPSE
+1422 ADYTVS
-1436 PDVDNNPGNGG
+1436 GN
-1447 VTYSYHNADSDCAN
+1447 VQ
-1461 ATLNTW
+1461 
-1467 SADVK
+1467 K
-1472 LDAGTYCMHAQI
+1472 DAGTYTVT
-1484 GESSSY
+1484 
-1490 QSVAVGGTQFKVN
+1490 VALRDKVNTQWVGGEIGDLTYSFKID
-1503 PKELAT
+1503 PKPVTVTAKDQVTRIGQPLAEL
-1509 EMVTSIANQTYT
+1509 TYT
-1521 GEALSTTATLKD
+1521 CAPAPYAGDPFTGKLTTDA
-1533 GETVLEAGPDKD
+1533 DKD
-1545 YEITGYVDNTNAG
+1545 
-1558 TATAIIEGR
+1558 
-1567 GNYTGKISVPWTIDR
+1567 K
-1582 RFLGAPVFS
+1582 LGS
-1591 SAVLT
+1591 RT
-1596 KVYDGTDAAATN
+1596 
-1608 FDVSYFRDND
+1608 
-1618 STSSKTYKL
+1618 
-1627 TKDTDYKIVRAYYE
+1627 
-1641 TPDVGDK
+1641 
-1648 ITIRY
+1648 
-1653 ALQLTN
+1653 
-1659 TNYAF
+1659 
-1664 ARFDDYYMGID
+1664 
-1675 GQIAEPGVIT
+1675 IT
-1685 QARQTISVPQD
+1685 QG
-1696 KTLVKNGAGVDI
+1696 TLSLGNNYSI
-1708 SQWVSVSGVEGG
+1708 TFES
-1720 SPAGELSYALNG
+1720 G
-1732 TYPGVTLTGS
+1732 TY
-1742 TLTAAKNAT
+1742 
-1751 ANTVTIKVTAAATKN
+1751 TVTKKQI
-1766 YESAETTFSVKL
+1766 
-1778 SDKLFQSNFQFASG
+1778 QSNFQFASDR
-1792 LISKTYGDDSFTMT
+1792 ISKTYGNDSFTMT

-1812 GSMVSYESSNP
+1812 GSTVSYESSDT

-1837 GTGNATITATAAE
+1837 GAGHTTITATAAE
-1850 TKDYVSAS
+1850 TKDYVSANKS
-1858 AAYTLMVARAELT
+1858 YTLTVARAELT

-1890 DSYIVTGLVKG
+1890 DSYTVTGLVKG

-1908 TILPTVRYVD
+1908 TTLPTIQYVD
-1918 KNGQKVEPD
+1918 ENGQKVEPD
-1927 MTKAGETVIRASGA
+1927 MTKAGKTVIRASGA

-1946 YVIVAFTDGKLTV
+1946 YVIVAFTDSKLTV

-2128 AYYAKAVAWAMENG
+2128 AYYAKAIAWAMENG

-2177 TLAFQ
+2177 TPAFQ

>member
-1 MKKRILSCV
+1 
-10 LSAALLLG
+10 
-18 LTPWSALATDDP
+18 
-30 LEDQT
+30 
-35 SQTELQANFQSP
+35 
-47 PQDPDIYADPQPNI
+47 
-61 TIPENTLQAAAPPMP
+61 
-76 VAAAAPITDEAG
+76 
-88 LKNAITDGAAIQLGD
+88 
-103 NITTTSTITIPE
+103 
-115 GASVTLDLNGK
+115 
-126 AITADFSDDVI
+126 
-137 NVVGT
+137 
-142 LTLKDSGTGGTIT
+142 
-155 HGMNGSSKYMGRGV
+155 MNGSSKYMGRGV
-169 KVDGGTFIMKSGS
+169 KVDGGMFIMESGS
-182 IAGNQFDGIG
+182 IAGNRFDDIG

-198 VFVKRGTFNMEGGS
+198 VFVERGNFNMEGGS
-212 IQNNNSTYMLEAG
+212 IQNNNSTYMSESG

-230 GVYVATNATFH
+230 GVYVATNATFD
-241 MSDGTISNNAVKF
+241 MSDGTISNNAVNF
-254 LGGGVYISGS
+254 WGGGVYV
-264 YTGSGGTFTMS
+264 TGTFTMS

-280 GNQAGDKGGGVGI
+280 DNQAGGNGGGVGVES
-293 DLNATFTMTGGS
+293 NATFTMTGGS
-305 ITSNTA
+305 ITSNQA
-311 DKKGSGVYVNDSSC
+311 SKLGNGVYVNDSSC
-325 RFTVSGTPKITDNNG
+325 RFTVSGTPKITGNSG
-340 SNVYLNTGN
+340 RNVYLPKDVS
-349 GATFTIGEG
+349 ADVKFTIGED

-365 IGVSVENILTQAQ
+365 IGVSIPI
-378 SVSIATGADNG
+378 VSTPVTIATGVDNG
-389 YADNSIF
+389 YVTGSVF
-396 ADFKGST
+396 ADDSNNYKVRKSGTELVLLGINGHVDHDEQTFKQALTST
-403 YLVRR
+403 DGKLM
-408 IDNEIMLLGSSSA
+408 IDNTSATSTSDGYLL
-421 HVNHNKQ
+421 K
-428 TFEHKLSMKDNKPCI
+428 
-443 DGTTTLTLN
+443 
-452 PNYPC
+452 
-457 YELPAGSYYL
+457 AGSYYL
-467 SGDLTL
+467 KSDLTL
-473 NYPLAIVKDSSTVT
+473 GRPIVIANDVK
-487 LCLNGHTISANG
+487 LCLNGHKITVDKNAPVINLETGA
-499 KFDVLTIPSKTSGIW
+499 KFS
-514 NVTLNLYDCV
+514 LYDCG
-524 GTGTITHTSGSG
+524 GTGIITHSSGKYGYGVYAFSKGSG
-536 CGVSNYGHKSTFN
+536 MTFD
-549 MYGGTISN
+549 MYGGTISGN
-557 NTTTGSGGGVIVGA
+557 NGNSTYKGGGVYLNHYGA
-571 NRDNIFNMYDGTIS
+571 VFNLHDGTIS
-585 GNTTSGS
+585 GNTTSASGGGVSVVYGIFNMYNGTISKNTATGS
-592 GGGVFMDYGTFNM
+592 GGGVFLDYGTFNM
-605 YGGTITGN
+605 SGGTIDGN
-613 TANVEGG
+613 MTTENNGG

-644 SRKSSYEYGGGGVY
+644 SKNSSYQYGGGGVY

-678 GNGVF
+678 GNGLF
-683 VKRSASVT
+683 VRSGSVT
-691 LSGDV
+691 LSDNV
-696 QIKDNIKDNAQSN
+696 QIKDNAQSN
-709 LYLSNGAAFTV
+709 LYLYGGAAFKIGTA
-720 GDLDSASIGV
+720 GLGNKADIGV
-730 KTSDALTKGD
+730 KVDTLDTGD
-740 AVKIATGA
+740 IVKIATGA
-748 GDVDVTGKITSD
+748 AGKDVTAITSD
-760 DSYDVKTING
+760 DGYTVKTING

-778 VHMHPICGDQGE
+778 VHMHPICGDSSCSDHGD
-790 SVKWKPIGTAE
+790 SVKWKPIRTAD

-829 VKLCLNGHSVTRT
+829 VNLCLNGHSVTRT
-842 SSDGDF
+842 SSDDDF
-848 TSSDSPIYH
+848 VSSNITIYH
-857 GTIYVNQDVTFKL
+857 GTIYVDKGVTFKL

-875 SGNGNGI
+875 SGNNNGI
-882 ITHSLNPKAT
+882 ITHSLNPNAT

-994 GEIKDNKLIDKNNDA
+994 GKIKDNKLIDKNNDA

-1045 GSNNN
+1045 DSNNN

-1075 ALDAAAKIGV
+1075 ALDPATKIGV
-1085 TPQRELSYYT
+1085 TPQHELSYYT

-1100 IVTNLDAANQE
+1100 IVTNLDTANQE

-1137 KGHQHGDWTYDSHY
+1137 KGHQHGDWTYESHD

-1169 RIAGTYTITAPSSAD
+1169 RIAGTYTITAPAYAD

-1194 TVTATP
+1194 EVTATP

-1205 LPAAPAIQ
+1205 LPTAPDIQ
-1213 YQKKTG
+1213 YQTEKG
-1219 DPLESAPT
+1219 DTLESAPT
-1227 DVGDYTASITV
+1227 DAGTYIASITV
-1238 DRKTATVDYT
+1238 GGVKAHVKY
-1248 IQPKTIGS
+1248 IVLPKMIDA
-1256 FTYGGNSL
+1256 FTYGSDPL

-1278 KDGSVTLKAGTDYNT
+1278 ELNEGGSKVALQAGTDYI
-1293 ISGTTTGTNAG
+1293 ISGDNKGTNAG
-1304 TYPLQITFCG
+1304 TYTLQLTFCG
-1314 NYKRDDSKPVD
+1314 NYKCDHPELGK
-1325 IRWKIDPL
+1325 IEWKIVPL
-1333 TVELFWQNVTDRT
+1333 TVELDWQNVTDRT
-1346 YNDGK
+1346 YGDSK
-1351 IVTATVG
+1351 TVTATVSNKHG
-1358 NKCRADDD
+1358 NDD
-1366 VSVTVIGGDGNEYNV
+1366 VSVTVEDGGKTAVG
-1381 TYHATAT
+1381 TYTAKATG
-1388 ELTGK
+1388 LTGAQADNYK
-1393 DAGNYTLIG
+1393 LAGNPTQEYTIAKKSIAIPAESTTKFVYSGQDQTYTLAASN
-1402 CKTEDLN
+1402 D
-1409 QSYTIGKGVFQSS
+1409 YTL
-1422 VTMADYGYGATPSE
+1422 T
-1436 PDVDNNPGNGG
+1436 NNVQKN
-1447 VTYSYHNADSDCAN
+1447 
-1461 ATLNTW
+1461 
-1467 SADVK
+1467 
-1472 LDAGTYCMHAQI
+1472 AGTYDVT
-1484 GESSSY
+1484 
-1490 QSVAVGGTQFKVN
+1490 VALADKDNTQWVGGEIGDLTYSFKID
-1503 PKELAT
+1503 PKPVTVTAKDQVTRIGQPLAALTYTCDPAPCAGDSFTGELAT
-1509 EMVTSIANQTYT
+1509 NANKDQLSDQYT
-1521 GEALSTTATLKD
+1521 ISQGDLSL
-1533 GETVLEAGPDKD
+1533 G
-1545 YEITGYVDNTNAG
+1545 N
-1558 TATAIIEGR
+1558 
-1567 GNYTGKISVPWTIDR
+1567 NYTITFVPGK
-1582 RFLGAPVFS
+1582 
-1591 SAVLT
+1591 
-1596 KVYDGTDAAATN
+1596 Y
-1608 FDVSYFRDND
+1608 
-1618 STSSKTYKL
+1618 
-1627 TKDTDYKIVRAYYE
+1627 
-1641 TPDVGDK
+1641 
-1648 ITIRY
+1648 
-1653 ALQLTN
+1653 
-1659 TNYAF
+1659 
-1664 ARFDDYYMGID
+1664 
-1675 GQIAEPGVIT
+1675 
-1685 QARQTISVPQD
+1685 
-1696 KTLVKNGAGVDI
+1696 
-1708 SQWVSVSGVEGG
+1708 
-1720 SPAGELSYALNG
+1720 
-1732 TYPGVTLTGS
+1732 
-1742 TLTAAKNAT
+1742 
-1751 ANTVTIKVTAAATKN
+1751 TVT
-1766 YESAETTFSVKL
+1766 
-1778 SDKLFQSNFQFASG
+1778 DKLPQPDFKFTDSK
-1792 LISKTYGDDSFTMT
+1792 LSKTYGNDSFTMT

-1812 GSMVSYESSNP
+1812 GSTVSYKSSDT

-1837 GTGNATITATAAE
+1837 GAGTTTITATAAE
-1850 TKDYVSAS
+1850 TKDYVSANKS
-1858 AAYTLMVARAELT
+1858 YTLTVAQAKLT

-1890 DSYIVTGLVKG
+1890 DSYTVTGLVKG

-1908 TILPTVRYVD
+1908 TTLPTVRYVD
-1918 KNGQKVEPD
+1918 ENGQQVEPD

-1946 YVIVAFTDGKLTV
+1946 YVIIAFTDGKLTV

-2015 TLAVTDHRGNALKL
+2015 TLTVTDRRGNALKL

-2120 NMTDVPQD
+2120 DMTDVSQD

-2142 ITSGTGA
+2142 IASGTGA

-2177 TLAFQ
+2177 TPAFQ

-2203 SGIGGGLFGPDN
+2203 SGIGGGLFDPDN

>member
-30 LEDQT
+30 PKDQT
-35 SQTELQANFQSP
+35 SQTELQTNFQSP
-47 PQDPDIYADPQPNI
+47 PQDPDIYSDPQPNI
-61 TIPENTLQAAAPPMP
+61 PVPEAPEVQTVPVPAALTAGSVTVATEADLRAAVANGGEVTLGDKITLTSTLTIPT
-76 VAAAAPITDEAG
+76 G
-88 LKNAITDGAAIQLGD
+88 K
-103 NITTTSTITIPE
+103 
-115 GASVTLDLNGK
+115 SVTLDLNGYTLEANVNAD
-126 AITADFSDDVI
+126 AITI
-137 NVVGT
+137 EGT

-155 HGMNGSSKYMGRGV
+155 HGTNYTGRGV
-169 KVDGGTFIMKSGS
+169 YVSKNAAFEMHGGTI
-182 IAGNQFDGIG
+182 
-192 DGRGCG
+192 
-198 VFVKRGTFNMEGGS
+198 T
-212 IQNNNSTYMLEAG
+212 NNST
-225 SSYGG
+225 SNSTSNDGG
-230 GVYVATNATFH
+230 GVYVYGGSSGNGQFTMTG
-241 MSDGTISNNAVKF
+241 GTISNNTVGNNGR
-254 LGGGVYISGS
+254 GGGVCIDSALAGI
-264 YTGSGGTFTMS
+264 GG
-275 GGSIT
+275 
-280 GNQAGDKGGGVGI
+280 
-293 DLNATFTMTGGS
+293 TFTMTGGTIS
-305 ITSNTA
+305 GNTA
-311 DKKGSGVYVNDSSC
+311 EQYGGGVCVWGLAKFTMTGGTITGNKVTEKGGGVYMQASSTT
-325 RFTVSGTPKITDNNG
+325 FTVSGTPQITG
-340 SNVYLNTGN
+340 NTGGN
-349 GATFTIGEG
+349 VFLPLYNNAKFTIGEG
-358 GLKSGAK
+358 GLKSGAQ
-365 IGVSVENILTQAQ
+365 IGVTLREISNYPTKDNPVI
-378 SVSIATGADNG
+378 IATGVKNG
-389 YADNSIF
+389 YAAGSVFPDDTINSLTVR
-396 ADFKGST
+396 ANMST
-403 YLVRR
+403 GDLLMYRGEPPHLEHDG
-408 IDNEIMLLGSSSA
+408 IDTDAKALTISNNQL
-421 HVNHNKQ
+421 
-428 TFEHKLSMKDNKPCI
+428 CI
-443 DGTTTLTLN
+443 DGTPRAQTAN
-452 PNYPC
+452 GY

-467 SGDLTL
+467 AGDLTL
-473 NYPLAIVKDSSTVT
+473 KYPLAFTDGYKTVT
-487 LCLNGHTISANG
+487 LCLNGHKILANG
-499 KFDVLTIPSKTSGIW
+499 NFDVLTIPSKTSGIW

-524 GTGTITHTSGSG
+524 GTGTITHKSSSSGG
-536 CGVSNYGHKSTFN
+536 GVSNYGYKSTFN

-571 NRDNIFNMYDGTIS
+571 DRSNIFNMYDGTIS

-644 SRKSSYEYGGGGVY
+644 SKNISYQYGGGGVY
-658 AIGKLNLSGGTIT
+658 SNGHLYLSGGTIT

-683 VKRSASVT
+683 VRSGSVT

-709 LYLSNGAAFTV
+709 LYLNNGAAFKIGTAGL
-720 GDLDSASIGV
+720 GDKASIGV
-730 KTSDALTKGD
+730 KTSDALTEGD

-760 DSYDVKTING
+760 DKYDIKTING

-778 VHMHPICGDQGE
+778 VHMHPICGDDSCSDHGD
-790 SVKWKPIGTAE
+790 SVKWKPIDTAE
-801 ELNAITSAGNYYLTA
+801 ELNAINDAGNYYLTA
-816 DIELTTAWQPKNG
+816 DIKLTTAWQPKGG
-829 VKLCLNGHSVTRT
+829 VNLCLNGHSVTRT
-842 SSDGDF
+842 SSDDSF
-848 TSSDSPIYH
+848 ISSDIPIYH
-857 GTIYVNQDVTFKL
+857 GTIYVDKDVTFKL

-875 SGNGNGI
+875 SGNNNGI

-994 GEIKDNKLIDKNNDA
+994 GEIKNNKLIDKNNDA

-1033 GNVQIINNKAMD
+1033 GNVQIINNKAVD
-1045 GSNNN
+1045 DSNNN

-1075 ALDAAAKIGV
+1075 ALDPATKIGV
-1085 TPQRELSYYT
+1085 TPQHELSYYT

-1100 IVTNLDAANQE
+1100 IVKNLDAANQE

-1137 KGHQHGDWTYDSHY
+1137 KGHQHGDWTYDSND

-1158 GSTLGTCGLAD
+1158 GSTLGTCGLAN

-1194 TVTATP
+1194 EVTATP

-1205 LPAAPAIQ
+1205 LPTAPDIQ
-1213 YQKKTG
+1213 YQTEKG
-1219 DPLESAPT
+1219 DTLKSAPT
-1227 DVGDYTASITV
+1227 DAGTYIASITV
-1238 DRKTATVDYT
+1238 GGVKAQVKY
-1248 IQPKTIGS
+1248 IVLPKTIDA
-1256 FTYGGNSL
+1256 FTYSSDPL

-1272 CPELNV
+1272 YPELNV
-1278 KDGSVTLKAGTDYNT
+1278 ELNEGGSKVALQAGTDYI
-1293 ISGTTTGTNAG
+1293 ISGDNKGTNAG
-1304 TYPLQITFCG
+1304 TYTLQLTFCG
-1314 NYKRDDSKPVD
+1314 NYKCDYPELGK
-1325 IRWKIDPL
+1325 IEWKIVPL
-1333 TVELFWQNVTDRT
+1333 PVELDWQNVTDRT
-1346 YNDGK
+1346 YGDSK
-1351 IVTATVG
+1351 TVTATVSNKYG
-1358 NKCRADDD
+1358 NDD
-1366 VSVTVIGGDGNEYNV
+1366 VSVTVEDGGKTAVG
-1381 TYHATAT
+1381 TYTAKATC
-1388 ELTGK
+1388 LTGAQADNYK
-1393 DAGNYTLIG
+1393 LAGNLTQ
-1402 CKTEDLN
+1402 E
-1409 QSYTIGKGVFQSS
+1409 YTIGKKSIAIPAENTTKFTYNGAEQTYMTSS
-1422 VTMADYGYGATPSE
+1422 ADYTVS
-1436 PDVDNNPGNGG
+1436 GN
-1447 VTYSYHNADSDCAN
+1447 VQ
-1461 ATLNTW
+1461 
-1467 SADVK
+1467 K
-1472 LDAGTYCMHAQI
+1472 DAGTY
-1484 GESSSY
+1484 
-1490 QSVAVGGTQFKVN
+1490 T
-1503 PKELAT
+1503 
-1509 EMVTSIANQTYT
+1509 
-1521 GEALSTTATLKD
+1521 
-1533 GETVLEAGPDKD
+1533 
-1545 YEITGYVDNTNAG
+1545 
-1558 TATAIIEGR
+1558 
-1567 GNYTGKISVPWTIDR
+1567 
-1582 RFLGAPVFS
+1582 
-1591 SAVLT
+1591 
-1596 KVYDGTDAAATN
+1596 
-1608 FDVSYFRDND
+1608 
-1618 STSSKTYKL
+1618 
-1627 TKDTDYKIVRAYYE
+1627 
-1641 TPDVGDK
+1641 
-1648 ITIRY
+1648 
-1653 ALQLTN
+1653 
-1659 TNYAF
+1659 
-1664 ARFDDYYMGID
+1664 
-1675 GQIAEPGVIT
+1675 
-1685 QARQTISVPQD
+1685 
-1696 KTLVKNGAGVDI
+1696 
-1708 SQWVSVSGVEGG
+1708 
-1720 SPAGELSYALNG
+1720 
-1732 TYPGVTLTGS
+1732 
-1742 TLTAAKNAT
+1742 
-1751 ANTVTIKVTAAATKN
+1751 VTAALRDKVNTQWVGGEIGDLTYSFKIDPKPVTVTAKDQVTRIGQPL
-1766 YESAETTFSVKL
+1766 AELTYTCDPAPYAGDPFTGKLTTDADK
-1778 SDKLFQSNFQFASG
+1778 DKLGSRTITQGTLSLGNNYSITFESGTYTVTKKQIQSNFRFASG
-1792 LISKTYGDDSFTMT
+1792 LISKTYGDESFTMT

-1812 GSMVSYESSNP
+1812 GSTVSYESSDT

-1837 GTGNATITATAAE
+1837 GAGHTTIKATAAE
-1850 TKDYVSAS
+1850 TKDYASAS
-1858 AAYTLMVARAELT
+1858 ASYTLTVAQAKLT

-1890 DSYIVTGLVKG
+1890 DSYTVTGLVKG

-1918 KNGQKVEPD
+1918 ENGQQMEPD
-1927 MTKAGETVIRASGA
+1927 MTKAGKTVIRASGA
-1941 EASGN
+1941 VASGN

-1959 SARPSSGGGGGSSTP
+1959 SARPSSGGGGGGSSTP

-2049 ATFTQAADE
+2049 ATFTQVADE

-2084 GGVGGSLFGSD
+2084 GGVGGGQFGSD

-2128 AYYAKAVAWAMENG
+2128 AYYAKAIAWAMENG

-2225 LWKLY
+2225 LWRLY

>member
-30 LEDQT
+30 LDDQT
-35 SQTELQANFQSP
+35 SQTELQTNFQSP

-61 TIPENTLQAAAPPMP
+61 PVPETPEVQTVPVPVALTAGSVTVATEADLRTAVANGGEVTLGDKITLTSTLTIPT
-76 VAAAAPITDEAG
+76 G
-88 LKNAITDGAAIQLGD
+88 K
-103 NITTTSTITIPE
+103 
-115 GASVTLDLNGK
+115 SVTLDLNSYTLEANVNDN
-126 AITADFSDDVI
+126 AITIEEGA
-137 NVVGT
+137 T

-155 HGMNGSSKYMGRGV
+155 HGTNYTGRGV
-169 KVDGGTFIMKSGS
+169 YVSKNAAFEMHGGTI
-182 IAGNQFDGIG
+182 
-192 DGRGCG
+192 
-198 VFVKRGTFNMEGGS
+198 T
-212 IQNNNSTYMLEAG
+212 NNST
-225 SSYGG
+225 SNSTSNDGG
-230 GVYVATNATFH
+230 GVYVYGSSSGNGQFTMTG
-241 MSDGTISNNAVKF
+241 GTISNNTVGNNGR
-254 LGGGVYISGS
+254 GGGVYIDSALAGI
-264 YTGSGGTFTMS
+264 GG
-275 GGSIT
+275 
-280 GNQAGDKGGGVGI
+280 
-293 DLNATFTMTGGS
+293 TFTMTGGTIS
-305 ITSNTA
+305 GNTA
-311 DKKGSGVYVNDSSC
+311 EQYGGGVCVWGLAKFTMTGGTITGNKVTEKGGGVYMQASSTT
-325 RFTVSGTPKITDNNG
+325 FTVSGTPQITG
-340 SNVYLNTGN
+340 NTGGN
-349 GATFTIGEG
+349 VFLPLYNNAKFTIGEG
-358 GLKSGAK
+358 GLKSGAQ
-365 IGVSVENILTQAQ
+365 IGVTLREILNYPTKDNP
-378 SVSIATGADNG
+378 VIIATGVKNG
-389 YADNSIF
+389 YAAGSVFPDDTINSLTVRANMF
-396 ADFKGST
+396 TGDLLMYKGEPPH
-403 YLVRR
+403 LEHDG
-408 IDNEIMLLGSSSA
+408 IDTDAKALTISKNQL
-421 HVNHNKQ
+421 
-428 TFEHKLSMKDNKPCI
+428 CI
-443 DGTTTLTLN
+443 DGTLRSPTN
-452 PNYPC
+452 NGY

-467 SGDLTL
+467 AGDLTL
-473 NYPLAIVKDSSTVT
+473 KYPLAFTDGYKTVT
-487 LCLNGHTISANG
+487 LCLNGHKILANG
-499 KFDVLTIPSKTSGIW
+499 NFDVLTIPSKTSGIW

-536 CGVSNYGHKSTFN
+536 CGVSNYGYGSTFN
-549 MYGGTISN
+549 MYGGTISG

-571 NRDNIFNMYDGTIS
+571 DRSNIFNMYGGTIS

-592 GGGVFMDYGTFNM
+592 GGGVFMDSGTFNM

-631 LQDGTISNNKSTA
+631 LQKGTISNNKADS
-644 SRKSSYEYGGGGVY
+644 SSSYGYGGGIY
-658 AIGKLNLSGGTIT
+658 ANGNLNLSGGIIT
-671 GNTATAD
+671 GNTATNN
-678 GNGVF
+678 GGGVF
-683 VKRSASVT
+683 TQYNHTT

-696 QIKDNIKDNAQSN
+696 QIKDNLQGTDKSN
-709 LYLSNGAAFTV
+709 LYLNNGAAFKIGT
-720 GDLDSASIGV
+720 LSSKASIGV
-730 KTSDALTKGD
+730 KTSDTLTKGD

-748 GDVDVTGKITSD
+748 AGKDVTAITSD
-760 DSYDVKTING
+760 DGYTVKTING

-778 VHMHPICGDQGE
+778 VHMHPICGDSSCGDHGN
-790 SVKWKPIGTAE
+790 SIKWKPIGTAG
-801 ELNAITSAGNYYLTA
+801 ELNAINDAGNYYLTA
-816 DIELTTAWQPKNG
+816 DIELTTAWQPKDG
-829 VKLCLNGHSVTRT
+829 VNLCLNGHSVTRT
-842 SSDGDF
+842 SSDDDF
-848 TSSDSPIYH
+848 VSSNITIYH

-875 SGNGNGI
+875 SGKDNGI
-882 ITHSLNPKAT
+882 ITHSLNPNAT

-1033 GNVQIINNKAMD
+1033 GNVQIINNKAVD

-1075 ALDAAAKIGV
+1075 ALDPATKIGV
-1085 TPQRELSYYT
+1085 TPQRELSHYT

-1100 IVTNLDAANQE
+1100 IVTNLDTANQE

-1137 KGHQHGDWTYDSHY
+1137 KGHQHGDWTYDSHD

-1169 RIAGTYTITAPSSAD
+1169 RIAGTYTITAPAYAD

-1205 LPAAPAIQ
+1205 LPATPAIQ

-1219 DPLESAPT
+1219 TPLESAPT

-1238 DRKTATVDYT
+1238 DEKTATVDYT

-1278 KDGSVTLKAGTDYNT
+1278 KDGSVTLKAGTDYT

-1409 QSYTIGKGVFQSS
+1409 QSYTIGKKSVEKPAAKAAQFVYNGVEQTYTLAASD
-1422 VTMADYGYGATPSE
+1422 DYTLT
-1436 PDVDNNPGNGG
+1436 NNVQKN
-1447 VTYSYHNADSDCAN
+1447 
-1461 ATLNTW
+1461 
-1467 SADVK
+1467 
-1472 LDAGTYCMHAQI
+1472 AGTYTVT
-1484 GESSSY
+1484 
-1490 QSVAVGGTQFKVN
+1490 VALKDKIRTQWADGKTDDLTYSFTIAPKPVTVKAADQTTRVGQ
-1503 PKELAT
+1503 PLAEL
-1509 EMVTSIANQTYT
+1509 TYT
-1521 GEALSTTATLKD
+1521 CDPAPYAGDPFTGKLTTDA
-1533 GETVLEAGPDKD
+1533 DKD
-1545 YEITGYVDNTNAG
+1545 
-1558 TATAIIEGR
+1558 
-1567 GNYTGKISVPWTIDR
+1567 K
-1582 RFLGAPVFS
+1582 LGS
-1591 SAVLT
+1591 RT
-1596 KVYDGTDAAATN
+1596 
-1608 FDVSYFRDND
+1608 
-1618 STSSKTYKL
+1618 
-1627 TKDTDYKIVRAYYE
+1627 
-1641 TPDVGDK
+1641 
-1648 ITIRY
+1648 
-1653 ALQLTN
+1653 
-1659 TNYAF
+1659 
-1664 ARFDDYYMGID
+1664 
-1675 GQIAEPGVIT
+1675 IT
-1685 QARQTISVPQD
+1685 QG
-1696 KTLVKNGAGVDI
+1696 TLSLGNNYSI
-1708 SQWVSVSGVEGG
+1708 TFES
-1720 SPAGELSYALNG
+1720 G
-1732 TYPGVTLTGS
+1732 TY
-1742 TLTAAKNAT
+1742 
-1751 ANTVTIKVTAAATKN
+1751 TVTKKQI
-1766 YESAETTFSVKL
+1766 
-1778 SDKLFQSNFQFASG
+1778 QSNFQFASG
-1792 LISKTYGDDSFTMT
+1792 PIKKTYGNDSFTMT

-1812 GSMVSYESSNP
+1812 GSTVSYTSDKTS
-1823 NVATVDNTGKVTIV
+1823 VATVDSDGHVTIV
-1837 GTGNATITATAAE
+1837 GAGEATITATAAE
-1850 TKDYVSAS
+1850 TEDYVSAS

-1890 DSYIVTGLVKG
+1890 DSYTVTGLVKG

-1908 TILPTVRYVD
+1908 TTLPTVRYVD
-1918 KNGQKVEPD
+1918 ENGQKVEPD
-1927 MTKAGETVIRASGA
+1927 MKKAGETVIRASGA

-2120 NMTDVPQD
+2120 DMTDVPQD

>member
-30 LEDQT
+30 PKDQT

-47 PQDPDIYADPQPNI
+47 PQDPDIYSDPQPNI
-61 TIPENTLQAAAPPMP
+61 TVPENTLQAAAPPMP
-76 VAAAAPITDEAG
+76 VALTAGPVTTEEALRTAVANG
-88 LKNAITDGAAIQLGD
+88 GEVTLGD
-103 NITTTSTITIPE
+103 KITLTSTLTIPT
-115 GASVTLDLNGK
+115 GKSVTLDLNSYTLEANVNDN
-126 AITADFSDDVI
+126 AITIEEGA
-137 NVVGT
+137 T

-182 IAGNQFDGIG
+182 IAGNQFNGTG

-212 IQNNNSTYMLEAG
+212 IQNNNSTYMNESG

-230 GVYVATNATFH
+230 GVYVASNATFH
-241 MSDGTISNNAVKF
+241 MSDGTISNNAVNYY
-254 LGGGVYISGS
+254 GGGVYV
-264 YTGSGGTFTMS
+264 TGTFTMS

-280 GNQAGDKGGGVGI
+280 DNRAGGNGGGVGI
-293 DLNATFTMTGGS
+293 ESNAKFTMTGGS
-305 ITSNTA
+305 ITGNTA

-325 RFTVSGTPKITDNNG
+325 TFTVSGTPNITGNNG
-340 SNVYLNTGN
+340 SNVYLYTDQK
-349 GATFTIGEG
+349 AKLTIGED

-365 IGVSVENILTQAQ
+365 IGVSIPI
-378 SVSIATGADNG
+378 VSTPVTIATGADNG
-389 YADNSIF
+389 YVTGSVF
-396 ADFKGST
+396 ADDSNNYKVRKSGT
-403 YLVRR
+403 ELV
-408 IDNEIMLLGSSSA
+408 LLGKNG
-421 HVNHNKQ
+421 HVDH
-428 TFEHKLSMKDNKPCI
+428 D
-443 DGTTTLTLN
+443 TLTSATKLTSSTGN
-452 PNYPC
+452 KLVIG
-457 YELPAGSYYL
+457 ETEQTPAVDGYLLSDGSYYL
-467 SGDLTL
+467 TSDLTL
-473 NYPLAIVKDSSTVT
+473 NSPLAISGNVS
-487 LCLNGHTISANG
+487 LCLNGHDIMVNFGKNAITLKQGAPLSLYNCDDKGNG
-499 KFDVLTIPSKTSGIW
+499 I
-514 NVTLNLYDCV
+514 
-524 GTGTITHTSGSG
+524 ITHGKSPAGTQYTG
-536 CGVSNYGHKSTFN
+536 CGVYIGVPNATFN
-549 MYGGTISN
+549 MYGGTISK
-557 NTTTGSGGGVIVGA
+557 NTTTVSGGGVSVVSGT
-571 NRDNIFNMYDGTIS
+571 FNMYSGTIS
-585 GNTTSGS
+585 NNTTSGS
-592 GGGVFMDYGTFNM
+592 GGGVFVDSGTFNM
-605 YGGTITGN
+605 FGGTIDGN
-613 TANVEGG
+613 MTTENNGG
-620 GVFVNGYGTFN
+620 GVFVNAYGTFN

-644 SRKSSYEYGGGGVY
+644 SKNSSYQYGGGGVY

-683 VKRSASVT
+683 VRSGSVT
-691 LSGDV
+691 LSGNV

-709 LYLSNGAAFTV
+709 LYLNNGAAFKIGTAGL
-720 GDLDSASIGV
+720 GDKASIGV
-730 KTSDALTKGD
+730 KVDTLDTGD
-740 AVKIATGA
+740 IVKIATGA

-778 VHMHPICGDQGE
+778 VHMHPICGDHEE
-790 SVKWKPIGTAE
+790 SVKWKPIGTAQ
-801 ELNAITSAGNYYLTA
+801 ELKAIHDAGNYYLTA
-816 DIELTTAWQPKNG
+816 DIELVNNSTDPTSVANVTWAPVDNVVLDLCGHNITVVDKITDQNVDDIDAITVNSGVTFTLTDCKNSGQGNYGKITHNKRIDLGCG
-829 VKLCLNGHSVTRT
+829 VKVVG
-842 SSDGDF
+842 
-848 TSSDSPIYH
+848 
-857 GTIYVNQDVTFKL
+857 GTFIMY
-870 CDCNG
+870 G
-875 SGNGNGI
+875 GEISGNYLGASGPSGAGVCVQKSGTFTLYDGL
-882 ITHSLNPKAT
+882 ITKNYCPT
-892 SIPYIGSGVY
+892 GGSGVS
-902 LAGGTLELYGGKI
+902 LRDKGTTVNLRGGTI
-915 TGNYTGASSSNGGG
+915 TGNYADSYYQYSSRGSGVKVNGGTL
-929 VTVSNNGTLKQYGGE
+929 TVSGDVQ
-944 ITNNKSSTGGG
+944 ITGNKMADDGDKF
-955 GVRIHGGTAYLYGG
+955 IGGTE
-969 KISNNQARYG
+969 S
-979 GGVCIYSNGKFYAYG
+979 
-994 GEIKDNKLIDKNNDA
+994 
-1009 DCGGGVYL
+1009 
-1017 YRSERSGTNKN
+1017 
-1028 ELHIK
+1028 
-1033 GNVQIINNKAMD
+1033 
-1045 GSNNN
+1045 N
-1050 VYLESY
+1050 VYLFDGKTITID
-1056 YSGTWG
+1056 GTLTG
-1062 NYVDLSD
+1062 T
-1069 SMIADG
+1069 
-1075 ALDAAAKIGV
+1075 IGV
-1085 TPQRELSYYT
+1085 GTEKTPYGSSRIKIAT
-1095 DSKAA
+1095 KATADSLKHFT
-1100 IVTNLDAANQE
+1100 I
-1111 NYSSIFSYDVSD
+1111 D
-1123 KEYALGLD
+1123 KEDADYMLVLD
-1131 GTTLYL
+1131 GTDLYL
-1137 KGHQHGDWTYDSHY
+1137 SAHQHGDWTYEVSG

-1158 GSTLGTCGLAD
+1158 NSALGTCGLTD
-1169 RIAGTYTITAPSSAD
+1169 RIAGTYTLTASNVVYDGAP
-1184 LIYNGSAKAA
+1184 KAA
-1194 TVTATP
+1194 TVTAAP

-1278 KDGSVTLKAGTDYNT
+1278 KDGSVTLKAGTDYI
-1293 ISGTTTGTNAG
+1293 ISGDNKGTNAG
-1304 TYPLQITFCG
+1304 TYTLQLTFCG
-1314 NYKRDDSKPVD
+1314 NYKCDHPELGK
-1325 IRWKIDPL
+1325 IEWKIVPL
-1333 TVELFWQNVTDRT
+1333 TVELDWQNVTDRT
-1346 YNDGK
+1346 YGDSK
-1351 IVTATVG
+1351 TVTATVSNKYG
-1358 NKCRADDD
+1358 NDD
-1366 VSVTVIGGDGNEYNV
+1366 VSVTVEDGGKTAVG
-1381 TYHATAT
+1381 TYTAKATG
-1388 ELTGK
+1388 LTGAQADNYK
-1393 DAGNYTLIG
+1393 LAGNPTQEYAIAKKSIAIPAENTDKFTYNG
-1402 CKTEDLN
+1402 AEQTYMTG
-1409 QSYTIGKGVFQSS
+1409 S
-1422 VTMADYGYGATPSE
+1422 ADYTVS
-1436 PDVDNNPGNGG
+1436 GN
-1447 VTYSYHNADSDCAN
+1447 VQ
-1461 ATLNTW
+1461 
-1467 SADVK
+1467 K
-1472 LDAGTYCMHAQI
+1472 DAGTY
-1484 GESSSY
+1484 
-1490 QSVAVGGTQFKVN
+1490 T
-1503 PKELAT
+1503 
-1509 EMVTSIANQTYT
+1509 
-1521 GEALSTTATLKD
+1521 
-1533 GETVLEAGPDKD
+1533 
-1545 YEITGYVDNTNAG
+1545 
-1558 TATAIIEGR
+1558 
-1567 GNYTGKISVPWTIDR
+1567 
-1582 RFLGAPVFS
+1582 
-1591 SAVLT
+1591 
-1596 KVYDGTDAAATN
+1596 
-1608 FDVSYFRDND
+1608 
-1618 STSSKTYKL
+1618 
-1627 TKDTDYKIVRAYYE
+1627 
-1641 TPDVGDK
+1641 
-1648 ITIRY
+1648 
-1653 ALQLTN
+1653 
-1659 TNYAF
+1659 
-1664 ARFDDYYMGID
+1664 
-1675 GQIAEPGVIT
+1675 
-1685 QARQTISVPQD
+1685 
-1696 KTLVKNGAGVDI
+1696 
-1708 SQWVSVSGVEGG
+1708 
-1720 SPAGELSYALNG
+1720 
-1732 TYPGVTLTGS
+1732 
-1742 TLTAAKNAT
+1742 
-1751 ANTVTIKVTAAATKN
+1751 VTAALRDKVNTQWADGKTDDRTYSFTIGQKPVTVKADDQATRLGQPLAELTYTCTPKPVAGDPFSGALTTNADKDQVSSQYTITQGSLSLGRN
-1766 YESAETTFSVKL
+1766 YAITFEPGTYTVT
-1778 SDKLFQSNFQFASG
+1778 DKLFQSSFQFASG
-1792 LISKTYGDDSFTMT
+1792 LIPKTYGDPSFTMT

-1812 GSMVSYESSNP
+1812 GSTVSYESSDT

-1837 GTGNATITATAAE
+1837 GAGDITITATAAE

-1858 AAYTLMVARAELT
+1858 AAYTLTVARAELT
-1871 ITAKDQSAY
+1871 ITAKNQSAY

-1890 DSYIVTGLVKG
+1890 DSYTVTGLVKG

-2120 NMTDVPQD
+2120 DMTDVPQD

-2142 ITSGTGA
+2142 IASGTGA

-2177 TLAFQ
+2177 TPTFQ

-2203 SGIGGGLFGPDN
+2203 SGIGGGLFDPDN